1 MHKNLCIIL
10 QKERY
15 GAVMNERYTEM
26 LKLLES
32 KRFPELMR
40 EIDTLNSVHCAEFF
54 EELDRTQQIM
64 VFRMLKKDMS
74 AEIFAEL
81 SHQTMENII
90 RSVSDSELS
99 AIMEE
104 LFVDDAVD
112 MLEEL
117 PAGMVK
123 RILKTVKP
131 DTRATINRFLS
142 YPEGSAGSIMTAE
155 FIDFRR
161 NMTVAQAIANIKNT
175 GDDKE
180 TVYVG
185 YITDEKRI
193 LQGSIRIEKL
203 LFSDDST
210 LLCNI
215 MNTDFVC
222 AGTHDDKEDVADTIS
237 KYDLTALP
245 IVDAE
250 GRLVGIVTVDDAIDV
265 IEEKNTED
273 MEMMAAMTPAD
284 KPYLRTGVLSTFSKR
299 IPWLLLLMVTS
310 TFTGRIISGFE
321 SALSAFPVLIAFIP
335 MLMGT
340 GGNSGGQSSVAVIR
354 GLALEEIRP
363 SDSMRVML
371 KESSVA
377 ILSGGVLAVCNLLKI
392 MFVDNLIFDMGV
404 DTLAAIVISLTLFT
418 TVLVSKLVGGVLP
431 IFAKVVGLDPAVMA
445 SPFITTIVDAVS
457 LLLYFGFARVLLL
470 K

>member
-1 MHKNLCIIL
+1 MMTEK
-10 QKERY
+10 Y
-15 GAVMNERYTEM
+15 AEM
-26 LKLLES
+26 LELLQN
-32 KRFPELMR
+32 KRYSELMR
-40 EIDTLNSVHCAEFF
+40 QMDTLNPIHCAEFF
-54 EELDRTQQIM
+54 EELERPQQIM

-81 SHQTMENII
+81 SQETMENII

-99 AIMEE
+99 AIIEE

-131 DTRATINRFLS
+131 ETRATINRFLS

-161 NMTVAQAIANIKNT
+161 NMTVSQAIAHIKKT

-203 LFSDDST
+203 LFSEGDT
-210 LLCNI
+210 LLSDI

-222 AGTHDDKEDVADTIS
+222 AGTHDDEESVADTIS
-237 KYDLTALP
+237 KYDLPALP
-245 IVDAE
+245 VVDAE

-273 MEMMAAMTPAD
+273 MEMMAAMTPTD
-284 KPYLRTGVLSTFSKR
+284 KPYLKTGVLSTFSKR

-354 GLALEEIRP
+354 GLALDEIRP
-363 SDSMRVML
+363 ADVFRVVI
-371 KESSVA
+371 KESGVA
-377 ILSGGVLAVCNLLKI
+377 ILCGAALAVCNLLKI
-392 MFVDNLIFDMGV
+392 MLIDNLIFHMNVGTV
-404 DTLAAIVISLTLFT
+404 AAVVISLTLFT
-418 TVLVSKLVGGVLP
+418 TVLVSKLVGGALP
-431 IFAKVVGLDPAVMA
+431 ILAKVTGLDPAVMA

-457 LLLYFGFARVLLL
+457 LLLYFGFAQAILI

>member
-1 MHKNLCIIL
+1 M
-10 QKERY
+10 
-15 GAVMNERYTEM
+15 VNEKYVEM
-26 LKLLES
+26 LELLEN

-40 EIDTLNSVHCAEFF
+40 KMDALNPVHCAEFF
-54 EELDRTQQIM
+54 EELERPQQIM

-81 SHQTMENII
+81 SQETMENII

-123 RILKTVKP
+123 RILKAVGP

-161 NMTVAQAIANIKNT
+161 NMTVAQAIAHIKKT

-185 YITDEKRI
+185 YVTDEKRV
-193 LQGSIRIEKL
+193 LLGSIRIEKL
-203 LFSDDST
+203 LFSDDDV
-210 LLCNI
+210 LLCDI

-222 AGTHDDKEDVADTIS
+222 ASTHDDEETVADTIS
-237 KYDLTALP
+237 KYDLPALP

-273 MEMMAAMTPAD
+273 MEMMAAITPTD
-284 KPYLRTGVLSTFSKR
+284 KPYLKTGVLSTFSSR

-321 SALSAFPVLIAFIP
+321 GALSAFPVLIAFIP

-363 SDSMRVML
+363 SDAMRVVF

-377 ILSGGVLAVCNLLKI
+377 ILCGAALAICNLLKI
-392 MFVDNLIFDMGV
+392 MLIDNLIFDMGV
-404 DTLAAIVISLTLFT
+404 GTLAAVVISLTLFT
-418 TVLVSKLVGGVLP
+418 TVLVSKLVGGALP
-431 IFAKVVGLDPAVMA
+431 ILAKVAGLDPAVMA

-457 LLLYFGFARVLLL
+457 LLLYFGFAQALLL

>member
-1 MHKNLCIIL
+1 M
-10 QKERY
+10 
-15 GAVMNERYTEM
+15 MNERYTEM
-26 LKLLES
+26 LELLES

-40 EIDTLNSVHCAEFF
+40 KMDALNAVHCAEFF
-54 EELDRTQQIM
+54 EELERPQQIM
-64 VFRMLKKDMS
+64 VFRMLKKDVS

-81 SHQTMENII
+81 SQESMENIVQ
-90 RSVSDSELS
+90 SVSDRELS

-117 PAGMVK
+117 PAGTVK

-131 DTRATINRFLS
+131 ETRALINRFLS

-161 NMTVAQAIANIKNT
+161 DMTVAQAIAHIKKT

-185 YITDEKRI
+185 YVTDEKRV
-193 LQGSIRIEKL
+193 LLGSIRIEKL
-203 LFSDDST
+203 LFSSDDV
-210 LLCNI
+210 LLCDI
-215 MNTDFVC
+215 MNADFVC
-222 AGTHDDKEDVADTIS
+222 ASTADTIS
-237 KYDLTALP
+237 KYDLPALP

-273 MEMMAAMTPAD
+273 MEMMAAMTPTD
-284 KPYLRTGVLSTFSKR
+284 KPYLKTGVLSTFSSR

-321 SALSAFPVLIAFIP
+321 GALSAFPVLIAFIP

-363 SDSMRVML
+363 TDAFRVVL
-371 KESSVA
+371 KESGVA
-377 ILSGGVLAVCNLLKI
+377 ILCGAALALCNLLKI
-392 MFVDNLIFDMGV
+392 MLIDNLIFHMGV
-404 DTLAAIVISLTLFT
+404 GTLAAVVISLTLFT
-418 TVLVSKLVGGVLP
+418 TVLVSKLVGGALP
-431 IFAKVVGLDPAVMA
+431 ILAKVAGLDPAVMA

-457 LLLYFGFARVLLL
+457 LLLYFGFAQTLLL

>member
-1 MHKNLCIIL
+1 M
-10 QKERY
+10 
-15 GAVMNERYTEM
+15 MNEKYVEM
-26 LKLLES
+26 LELLEN

-40 EIDTLNSVHCAEFF
+40 KMDALNPVHCAEFF
-54 EELDRTQQIM
+54 EELERPQQIM

-81 SHQTMENII
+81 SQETMENII

-123 RILKTVKP
+123 RILKAVGP

-161 NMTVAQAIANIKNT
+161 NMTVAQAIAHIKKT

-185 YITDEKRI
+185 YVTDEKRV
-193 LQGSIRIEKL
+193 LLGSIRIEKL
-203 LFSDDST
+203 LFSADAVR
-210 LLCNI
+210 LCDI

-222 AGTHDDKEDVADTIS
+222 ASTHDDEETVADTIS
-237 KYDLTALP
+237 KYDLPALP

-273 MEMMAAMTPAD
+273 MEMMAAITPTD
-284 KPYLRTGVLSTFSKR
+284 KPYLKTGVLSTFSSR
-299 IPWLLLLMVTS
+299 IPWLLLLMVTLYGTHNLGLCGG
-310 TFTGRIISGFE
+310 TFRFSRAYRVYPHANGYGRKLGRS
-321 SALSAFPVLIAFIP
+321 VLC
-335 MLMGT
+335 
-340 GGNSGGQSSVAVIR
+340 GGHSRTRS
-354 GLALEEIRP
+354 
-363 SDSMRVML
+363 
-371 KESSVA
+371 
-377 ILSGGVLAVCNLLKI
+377 
-392 MFVDNLIFDMGV
+392 
-404 DTLAAIVISLTLFT
+404 
-418 TVLVSKLVGGVLP
+418 
-431 IFAKVVGLDPAVMA
+431 
-445 SPFITTIVDAVS
+445 
-457 LLLYFGFARVLLL
+457 
-470 K
+470 